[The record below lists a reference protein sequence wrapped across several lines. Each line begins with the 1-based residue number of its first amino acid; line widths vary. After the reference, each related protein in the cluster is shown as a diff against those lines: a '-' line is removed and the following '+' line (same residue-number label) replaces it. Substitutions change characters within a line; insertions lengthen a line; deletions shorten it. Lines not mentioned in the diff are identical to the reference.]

1 MLEGY
6 LPDGEGGGGLD
17 GRHGVL
23 VFCSLAT
30 VYLCIMIV
38 RRYKFTPLTQ

>member
-30 VYLCIMIV
+30 LLLATGYGT
-38 RRYKFTPLTQ
+38 YGTPEP